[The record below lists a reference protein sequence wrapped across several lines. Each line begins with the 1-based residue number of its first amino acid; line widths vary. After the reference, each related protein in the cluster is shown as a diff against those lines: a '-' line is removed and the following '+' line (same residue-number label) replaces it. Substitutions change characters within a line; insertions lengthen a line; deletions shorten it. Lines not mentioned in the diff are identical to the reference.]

1 MYVQTCQGSEHRSL
15 RPHVLPQMW
24 AQWAGPVEIENTNTI
39 QNMKYRIQN
48 VCTNLPRDL
57 PSAAL
62 PSRQFRRGLQ
72 APRERTHGLAP
83 PVDETISGFRRET
96 PKTKPNFAQLSPPGV
111 PWSSGG
117 TAPQASV
124 PQLGQLSQ
132 IQPQSSSAAE
142 KQLISLAC
150 LSHTRRKLVTS
161 LCPYMEIGRRVGS
174 TSLLPHYGTAGG
186 DVLRR

>member
-1 MYVQTCQGSEHRSL
+1 MYVQTCQGSEHRSI
-15 RPHVLPQMW
+15 RPHVLPQTR

-48 VCTNLPRDL
+48 VRTNLPRDL

-72 APRERTHGLAP
+72 APREQTHGLVP

-96 PKTKPNFAQLSPPGV
+96 PKPKHNFAQLSPPGV
-111 PWSSGG
+111 PWSSDG
-117 TAPQASV
+117 TSPQASV